1 MPRPM
6 DLGGFLR
13 RRSFYASPF
22 ARRTYRVLRRVA
34 ARLGFDVVLRTFY
47 SPVPDLAA
55 LPPDTFDR
63 RSELPGIRFDVDAQ
77 LAFLERHAATMRAFA
92 PQHYDPHNPSYGL
105 LDASLLYAIL
115 RQGRPRQVV
124 ELGSGHST
132 LVTAQ
137 AAAENSAEG
146 HPCHF
151 EAYDPFPA
159 VAREGVPGLA
169 ALHHVAAQDVPLQV
183 FAALGEGDILFVDTT
198 HTVKLG
204 SDVTHIV
211 LEVLP
216 RLAPGVLV
224 HVHDIFLPYEYPR
237 FWPEDMGLYWNE
249 QYLLQ
254 AFLACNVSFEILTT
268 VATLRH
274 DREPQLAA
282 LVPGAM
288 NSAGTAFWMRRAA

>member
-1 MPRPM
+1 M

-13 RRSFYASPF
+13 GRSFYGSPF
-22 ARRTYRVLRRVA
+22 VRRAYRVLRRVS

-47 SPVPDLAA
+47 SPIPNLDA
-55 LPPDTFDR
+55 LPADTFER
-63 RSELPGIRFDVDAQ
+63 RSELPGLRFELDEQ
-77 LAFLERHAATMRAFA
+77 LAFVERHAATMRAFP
-92 PQHYDPHNPSYGL
+92 PQRYDPHNPSYGL

-115 RQGRPRQVV
+115 RQGRPRRIV

-132 LVTAQ
+132 LVTSQ
-137 AAAENSAEG
+137 AAGENAADG

-151 EAYDPFPA
+151 EAYDPYPS
-159 VAREGVPGLA
+159 VADDGLPGLA
-169 ALHHVAAQDVPLQV
+169 ALHRLAAQDVPLDA
-183 FAALGEGDILFVDTT
+183 FAALGEGDVLFVDTT

-211 LEVLP
+211 LEILP
-216 RLAPGVLV
+216 RLAPGVIV

-254 AFLACNVSFEILTT
+254 AFLACNPSFEVLAC
-268 VATLRH
+268 VAALRR
-274 DREPQLAA
+274 DREPELAA

-288 NSAGTAFWMRRAA
+288 NTAGTAFWMRRVAS